1 MPQHPRSLIA
11 RRRRHGPE
19 PLPASDLRSHCVSV
33 RLNPAELALLDAKR
47 GRLAR
52 GEWMRAAALH
62 HLPPAP
68 PNPIARE
75 QWQQLAR
82 VGANLNQIAA
92 AVNAA
97 RLSGAMLPDLADIRG
112 ALVELRSALI
122 TARNDLEDT
131 A

>member
-1 MPQHPRSLIA
+1 MPQHLPSLIA

-19 PLPASDLRSHCVSV
+19 PLPAEALRAHCVSV

-52 GEWMRAAALH
+52 GEWLRAAALH
-62 HLPPAP
+62 HLPPP
-68 PNPIARE
+68 PPDPIALD
-75 QWQQLAR
+75 QWQQLSR

-92 AVNAA
+92 AINSA
-97 RLSGAMLPDLADIRG
+97 RLSGAMLPDVGDIR
-112 ALVELRSALI
+112 AMLVELRSALI
-122 TARNDLEDT
+122 TARHRQEDG